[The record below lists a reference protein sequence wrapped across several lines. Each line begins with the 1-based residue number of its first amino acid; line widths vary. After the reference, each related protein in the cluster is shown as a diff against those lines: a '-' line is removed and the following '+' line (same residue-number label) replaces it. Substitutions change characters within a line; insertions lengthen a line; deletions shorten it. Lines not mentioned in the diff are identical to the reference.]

1 MRSLSRHRREI
12 MRLLEGINEAS
23 ALRLRQSCC
32 GCVGFEIGQGRFV
45 TGGISCQGTVNGARP
60 QISASRRLVCLLLK
74 SRRTAPRMARM
85 SRPTLENGER
95 IHLVDAKG
103 RHYALTLKAGDVY
116 QLSGHKITHDDL
128 IGKPDGSIVTLSGD
142 RPMLALRPTF
152 GEYVLKMP
160 RGAQVLYPKDLALI
174 PMWADVYPGARVFEA
189 GTGSGALT
197 MALLRAVGS
206 RGLVVT
212 YEARED
218 FARTARQNIE
228 RYMGATPNLLAFRNN
243 AYEGIQLLE
252 DGAPFDRLVLDL
264 PEPWQVVP
272 HAAQVLRSGGIYL
285 SFVPTVPQVQQTVAA
300 LQGTAVFTMIETFE
314 TLLRTW
320 SIQGRSVRPDHR
332 MVAHSGF
339 ITVARKVEPGFWSHG
354 RNRPSLLEDGT
365 ATDDDRKD
373 APE

>member
-1 MRSLSRHRREI
+1 MS
-12 MRLLEGINEAS
+12 S
-23 ALRLRQSCC
+23 A
-32 GCVGFEIGQGRFV
+32 
-45 TGGISCQGTVNGARP
+45 
-60 QISASRRLVCLLLK
+60 
-74 SRRTAPRMARM
+74 
-85 SRPTLENGER
+85 TLENGER
-95 IHLVDAKG
+95 IHLVDGKG

-128 IGKPDGSIVTLSGD
+128 IGRPDGSIVTLSGGK
-142 RPMLALRPTF
+142 PMLALRPTF
-152 GEYVLKMP
+152 GDYVLKMP

-197 MALLRAVGS
+197 MALLRAVGL

-218 FARTARQNIE
+218 FARTASQNIE
-228 RYMGATPNLLAFRNN
+228 RYMGAVPNLRAFRNN

-252 DGAPFDRLVLDL
+252 DGVPFDRLVLDL

-272 HAAQVLRSGGIYL
+272 HAARVLRSGGIYL

-300 LQGTAVFTMIETFE
+300 LQGAAVFAMIETFE

-320 SIQGRSVRPDHR
+320 SVQGRSVRPDHR

-354 RNRPSLLEDGT
+354 RVVPAGPEPVGQGEEDG
-365 ATDDDRKD
+365 KD
-373 APE
+373 SPE